1 MRTLT
6 HWIGGKPAA
15 GTSTRTSP
23 VWNPA
28 TGKQQAEVT
37 LASRADVAEA
47 VATAAAAFQQWS
59 QASLSQRTSTL
70 FAFRELVRARTQELA
85 EVISDEHGKVVSDA
99 RGEVQRGL
107 EVVEFACGIPTL
119 LKGEY
124 SDQASSGVDVFSF
137 RQPLGVCA
145 GITPFNFPIMVPM
158 WMHPVA
164 IACGNTFV
172 LKPSERDPTASLMV
186 AELWAEAGLPEGVFN
201 VVNGDKEAVDALLDH
216 PDVAAVSFVGST
228 PIAQYIHQRGT
239 AHGKRVQALGGAKN
253 HAIVLP
259 DADLDFASDHL
270 VSAAF
275 GSAGERC
282 MAISAAV
289 AVGGVARDLVDIV
302 SEKAR
307 AVKVGAGRDADSE
320 MGPVVTGA
328 ARDRIVGLIGTGEQQ
343 GARLAVDGRGL
354 VVAGHE
360 EGFFVGPTVI
370 DAVTTDMDVYREEI
384 FGPVLS
390 VVRSHS
396 VDDAIALVNANPYG
410 NGTAIFTS
418 SGEAARRFQRGVNVG
433 MIGINVPIPVPMAY
447 YSFGGWKDSL
457 FGDKHVHG
465 PEGVSFYTR
474 GKVVTTRWPQVQ
486 HASGASLQFPTSA

>member
-1 MRTLT
+1 VKAIT
-6 HWIGGKPAA
+6 HWIGGKPAT

-28 TGKQQAEVT
+28 TGEQQAEVL
-37 LASRADVAEA
+37 LAGTADVDTA
-47 VATAAAAFQQWS
+47 VQAAAGAFTTWS
-59 QASLSQRTSTL
+59 QSSLSQRTKVL
-70 FAFRELVRARTQELA
+70 FSFRELVNNRINDIA
-85 EVISDEHGKVVSDA
+85 EIISDEHGKVVSDA

-119 LKGEY
+119 LKGGY
-124 SDQASSGVDVFSF
+124 SDQVSTGVDVFSF
-137 RQPLGVCA
+137 REPLGVCA
-145 GITPFNFPIMVPM
+145 GITPFNFPAMVPM

-172 LKPSERDPTASLMV
+172 LKPSERDPSASQLV
-186 AELWAEAGLPEGVFN
+186 AELWAEAGLPDGVFN

-239 AHGKRVQALGGAKN
+239 ANRKRVQALGGAKN

-259 DADLDFASDHL
+259 DADLDYATNHL
-270 VSAAF
+270 VAAAF

-282 MAISAAV
+282 MAISAVV
-289 AVGGVARDLVDIV
+289 AVGDGADELVAAVA
-302 SEKAR
+302 EKAR
-307 AVKVGAGRDADSE
+307 VVKVGPGRNPDSE
-320 MGPVVTGA
+320 MGPVVTA
-328 ARDRIVGLIGTGEQQ
+328 AAKERIVGLIGTGAEQ
-343 GARLAVDGRGL
+343 GAELAVDGRGFT
-354 VVAGHE
+354 VPGYE
-360 EGFFVGPTVI
+360 KGFWVGPTVI
-370 DAVTTDMDVYREEI
+370 DKVRPEMDVYREEI

-390 VVRSHS
+390 VVRADT
-396 VDDAIALVNANPYG
+396 VDAAIDLVNSNPYG

-433 MIGINVPIPVPMAY
+433 MIGVNVPIPVPMAY

-457 FGDKHVHG
+457 FGEHHIHG

-474 GKVVTTRWPQVQ
+474 AKVITSRWPHVE
-486 HASGASLQFPTSA
+486 HPIAASYHFPTSS